1 MNSQGVIRTYLLLLF
16 LQTLAASFIWGVNTL
31 FLLDAGLTLTEA
43 FIANAAFTAGM
54 VIFEV
59 PTGAIADA
67 AGRQLSFV
75 LGAVTL
81 LVSTLLYLWLW
92 DLQAALGWWIA
103 VSAMIGLGFTFFTG
117 ATEAWVVD
125 ALDATGY
132 QKGTERV
139 FGRGQSVTG
148 AAMLIG
154 SVSGGFL
161 GQINLGVPY
170 LFRSGTL
177 VLVIA
182 AGVLLMRDIGFQPE
196 RRGSVIAEVRRV
208 FSASVVHGW
217 RNRPVRLFMLSA
229 PFGAGVAIWIFY
241 AFQPY
246 LLELLDDPGAV
257 HVSGIAA
264 AVFALAQIAGGASVG
279 AVSRLV
285 STRTGVIGLEVMVGA
300 VGLVGVGL
308 ASYLMVPWGFWVAIV
323 TLTLVALLGAAA
335 YPMKQAYLN
344 DVIPSGQRATVL
356 SFNSLMGSAGGVVS
370 QPLLGRVADIWSLGI
385 GYVVAGVIY
394 AMSLPFILAVRRLGL
409 AADRAGTRPDV
420 AHLG

>member
-1 MNSQGVIRTYLLLLF
+1 
-16 LQTLAASFIWGVNTL
+16 
-31 FLLDAGLTLTEA
+31 
-43 FIANAAFTAGM
+43 
-54 VIFEV
+54 
-59 PTGAIADA
+59 
-67 AGRQLSFV
+67 
-75 LGAVTL
+75 
-81 LVSTLLYLWLW
+81 
-92 DLQAALGWWIA
+92 
-103 VSAMIGLGFTFFTG
+103 MIGLGFTFFTG
-117 ATEAWVVD
+117 ATEAWLVD

-132 QKGTERV
+132 AKGTERV

-182 AGVLLMRDIGFQPE
+182 AGVLLMRDIGFRPE

-208 FSASVVHGW
+208 FAASVVHGW

-229 PFGAGVAIWIFY
+229 PFGAGVGIWIFY

-257 HVSGIAA
+257 YVSGIAA

-308 ASYLMVPWGFWVAIV
+308 ASYLVVPWGFWVAIV
-323 TLTLVALLGAAA
+323 TLTLVALLG
-335 YPMKQAYLN
+335 
-344 DVIPSGQRATVL
+344 VL

-385 GYVVAGVIY
+385 GYVVAGIIY
-394 AMSLPFILAVRRLGL
+394 AIALPFILAVRRLGL